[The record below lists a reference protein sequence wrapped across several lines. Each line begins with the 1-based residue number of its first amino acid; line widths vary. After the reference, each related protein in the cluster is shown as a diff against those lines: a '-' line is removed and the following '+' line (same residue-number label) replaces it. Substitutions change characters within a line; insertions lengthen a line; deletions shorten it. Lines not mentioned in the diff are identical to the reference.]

1 MTDIVQPP
9 HVPHVPPQV
18 PPHVPYAPPMIDIK
32 QLTKR
37 YGDFTALSSI
47 DLSVAKGEFVTL
59 LGPSGSGKSTLL
71 NMIAGMA
78 RPSSGSIS
86 LDGRDAMSL
95 RTNQRELGMVFQN
108 YALMPHMTVFENV
121 AFPLRVR
128 KVPRVEIRQRVE
140 RVLEMVS
147 LTGTAHRK
155 PVELSG
161 GQQQRVSLARCIVYN
176 PRLILMDEPLGA
188 LDKQL
193 REQMQLEIK
202 RLHSQLGITM
212 LYVTHDQDEALTM
225 SDRIVLMKDGRIEQQ
240 GRPDTLYFEPRTQF
254 VASFIGHSNLLAGK
268 VAARQGIDTEVSL
281 QTAHG
286 MFTARYHGQSP
297 AEGAAA
303 SILVR
308 PENLAIL
315 GDAQPPQGW
324 NALSATAEDS
334 IVLGGVVR
342 HFLRLSDESML
353 IVQELNRPGQSRPR
367 RGEALRVGWKVDDS
381 RLLDA

>member
-1 MTDIVQPP
+1 MTNIAPP
-9 HVPHVPPQV
+9 PTDV
-18 PPHVPYAPPMIDIK
+18 PPMIAIK

-47 DLSVAKGEFVTL
+47 DLSIAKGEFVTL

-78 RPSSGSIS
+78 RPSSGSIL
-86 LDGRDAMSL
+86 LDGRDATSL
-95 RTNQRELGMVFQN
+95 RTNQRELGMVFQS

-128 KVPRVEIRQRVE
+128 KVPRVEIRERVE

-147 LTGTAHRK
+147 LTGTARRR
-155 PVELSG
+155 PSELSG

-254 VASFIGHSNLLAGK
+254 VASFIGHSNLLGGK
-268 VAARQGIDTEVSL
+268 VMARQGMASDVSL
-281 QTAHG
+281 QTVHG
-286 MFTARYHGQSP
+286 ALTARHRGGSP
-297 AEGAAA
+297 TEGAEA

-308 PENLAIL
+308 PENLVIL
-315 GDAQPPQGW
+315 GDVQPPQGW
-324 NALSATAEDS
+324 NSLSATAEDS

-342 HFLRLSDESML
+342 HFLRLSDDSML
-353 IVQELNRPGQSRPR
+353 IVQELNRPGQNRPR